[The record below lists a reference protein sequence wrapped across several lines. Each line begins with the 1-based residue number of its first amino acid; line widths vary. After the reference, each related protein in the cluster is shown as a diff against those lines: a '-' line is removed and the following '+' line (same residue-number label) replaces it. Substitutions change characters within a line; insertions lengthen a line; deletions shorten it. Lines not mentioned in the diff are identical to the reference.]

1 MEKKI
6 ILEGFTLN
14 EFLGEV
20 TASVRKALNPTI
32 EQEVSRSKAAQQL
45 GVDSRTLKRAMDLCG
60 VSVLTPTSIEIIREN
75 YRKNKRR

>member
-20 TASVRKALNPTI
+20 TESVRKALNPAT
-32 EQEVSRSKAAQQL
+32 EHEVSRNKAAQQL
-45 GVDSRTLKRAMDLCG
+45 GVDSRTLKRAMDLFG
-60 VSVLTPTSIEIIREN
+60 VSVLTPKSIELIREN

>member
-20 TASVRKALNPTI
+20 TESVRKALNPTI
-32 EQEVSRSKAAQQL
+32 EQEVSRNKAAQQL
-45 GVDSRTLKRAMDLCG
+45 GLDARTLKRAMDLCG
-60 VSVLTPTSIEIIREN
+60 VSILTPKSIELIRES
-75 YRKNKRR
+75 YKKNKRR

>member
-6 ILEGFTLN
+6 ILEGFTLS

-20 TASVRKALNPTI
+20 TESVRKALNPTT
-32 EQEVSRSKAAQQL
+32 EQEVSRNKAAQQL
-45 GVDSRTLKRAMDLCG
+45 GLDARTLKRAMDLCG
-60 VSVLTPTSIEIIREN
+60 ISVLTPRSIELIREN

>member
-20 TASVRKALNPTI
+20 TESVRKALNPI
-32 EQEVSRSKAAQQL
+32 VEQEVSRNKAAQQL
-45 GVDSRTLKRAMDLCG
+45 GLDARTLKRAMDLCG
-60 VSVLTPTSIEIIREN
+60 VSILTPKSIELIREN
-75 YRKNKRR
+75 YKKNKRR